1 MQLSHNVNFIHQ
13 NKMTVVSL
21 FKAYILQTSLQMLK
35 SLSGIGNTSANCL
48 SWTLMCIGDIIKH
61 FSRHLHESWMTW
73 ISSLFFS
80 QDLEILVYLQDR
92 ESYICFLLVHYV
104 ERFSLLL
111 SWISTKRQPLNS
123 YLQLEIC
130 FVVVLLLPSNLR
142 GCLANHITCFN
153 LYMTNIFGGI

>member
-1 MQLSHNVNFIHQ
+1 MELSLNVNFIHQ
-13 NKMTVVSL
+13 NKMTMVSL

-48 SWTLMCIGDIIKH
+48 SWTLMCIGDIINH

-73 ISSLFFS
+73 ISSLFFLRI
-80 QDLEILVYLQDR
+80 QKYQYILQDR

-111 SWISTKRQPLNS
+111 SWISTKCLPLYG
-123 YLQLEIC
+123 YLQFEIC
-130 FVVVLLLPSNLR
+130 FIVVLLLPSNLR

-153 LYMTNIFGGI
+153 LYITNIFGGL